1 MDHVDN
7 QILVHLQNQA
17 RISMT
22 ELGRL
27 VGLSQP
33 AVTERVKRM
42 EEKGIIQEY
51 RTIISPQKPEKML
64 PPISCLVLETVM
76 FFSILFGRH
85 PLLSSVIV

>member
-7 QILVHLQNQA
+7 QILLHLQNQA

-51 RTIISPQKPEKML
+51 RTIISPQKTGKNVAA
-64 PPISCLVLETVM
+64 ISCLVLETVM